1 MKEKEKEKVEF
12 EQLIERGCGL
22 DVHKENVTAT
32 ITGQGIKQQTKE
44 FSTYTR
50 SLISLRDWL
59 LKNGITHVAMES
71 TGVYWKPVYN
81 VLGEHFKIIL
91 VNARHVKNVP
101 GRKTDQLD
109 SQWLAKLLMAGL
121 LKASFIPCR
130 KIRELKD
137 LVRYKTKLT
146 HQISS
151 EKNRVIKIL
160 EDANIKL
167 SSVLTDVFCVTGR
180 NIIHEIV
187 ESDYEPEKLLHYVHG
202 KVKKSR
208 SEIKE
213 AITGYVTD
221 HHRFMMQTIL
231 ESIEKIEDTIAKIES
246 QIAEQTK
253 EYGLEIEL
261 LETIPGVGRNGAIGI
276 ISEIGVDMSAFASE
290 KHIAKWAGM
299 CPGNNET
306 GGKKKSSR
314 ISYGNAFIR
323 ALLVQLAWSA
333 SRTKRTYLSNKYK
346 SLVGR
351 MGKKKAIIAVGHKI
365 LIASYFIIKNK
376 VAYNELGEDYLS
388 NFRKDKQIEYYKKKL
403 QELDPELEF
412 DIKVA

>member
-1 MKEKEKEKVEF
+1 MKEKVEF
-12 EQLIERGCGL
+12 EQVIERGCGL
-22 DVHKENVTAT
+22 DVHKETVTAT
-32 ITGQGIKQQTKE
+32 IKGEGIKQETRE

-71 TGVYWKPVYN
+71 TGVYWKPVFN
-81 VLGEHFKIIL
+81 ILGEHFQIIL

-121 LKASFIPCR
+121 LKASFIPIK

-146 HQISS
+146 RQVSS
-151 EKNRVIKIL
+151 EKNRFVKIL

-167 SSVLTDVFCVTGR
+167 SSVLTDIFCVTGMKMIR
-180 NIIHEIV
+180 EIIEC
-187 ESDYEPEKLLHYVHG
+187 DYDPDKLLYHVHG
-202 KVKKSR
+202 SVKKSR

-231 ESIEKIEDTIAKIES
+231 ESIEKTEDIIAKIDS

-261 LETIPGVGRNGAIGI
+261 LETIPGVGHDGAIGI
-276 ISEIGVDMSAFASE
+276 ISEVGADMSVFPDE

-306 GGKKKSSR
+306 AGKKKSSR
-314 ISYGNAFIR
+314 ASYGNAYIR

-333 SRTKRTYLSNKYK
+333 SRTKKTYLSSKYK
-346 SLVGR
+346 SLVRR
-351 MGKKKAIIAVGHKI
+351 MGKKKAIVAVGHKI
-365 LIASYFIIKNK
+365 LIASYFIIKDK
-376 VAYNELGEDYLS
+376 VAYNELGEEYLS
-388 NFRKDKQIEYYKKKL
+388 NFRKDKLVAYYKKML
-403 QELDPELEF
+403 QELEPNLEF
-412 DIKVA
+412 ETKVA

>member
-1 MKEKEKEKVEF
+1 MKEKVEF
-12 EQLIERGCGL
+12 EQVIERGCGL
-22 DVHKENVTAT
+22 DVHKETVTAT
-32 ITGQGIKQQTKE
+32 IKGEGIKQETRE

-71 TGVYWKPVYN
+71 TGVYWKPVFN
-81 VLGEHFKIIL
+81 ILGEHFQIIL

-121 LKASFIPCR
+121 LKASFIPIK

-146 HQISS
+146 RQVSS
-151 EKNRVIKIL
+151 EKNRFVKIL

-167 SSVLTDVFCVTGR
+167 SSVLTDIFCVTGMKMIR
-180 NIIHEIV
+180 EIIEC
-187 ESDYEPEKLLHYVHG
+187 DYDPDKLLYHVHG
-202 KVKKSR
+202 SVKKSR

-231 ESIEKIEDTIAKIES
+231 ESIEKTEDIIAKIDS

-261 LETIPGVGRNGAIGI
+261 LETIPGVGHDGAIGI
-276 ISEIGVDMSAFASE
+276 ISEIGVDMSVFPDE

-306 GGKKKSSR
+306 AGKKKSSR
-314 ISYGNAFIR
+314 ASYGNAYIR

-333 SRTKRTYLSNKYK
+333 SRTKKTYLSSKYK
-346 SLVGR
+346 SLVRR
-351 MGKKKAIIAVGHKI
+351 MGKKKAIVAVGHKI
-365 LIASYFIIKNK
+365 LIASYFIIKDK
-376 VAYNELGEDYLS
+376 VAYNELGEEYLS
-388 NFRKDKQIEYYKKKL
+388 NFRKDKLVAYYKKML
-403 QELDPELEF
+403 QELEPNLEF
-412 DIKVA
+412 ETKVA

>member
-1 MKEKEKEKVEF
+1 MEKKDKKQVAF
-12 EQLIERGCGL
+12 EQVIEKGCGL

-32 ITGQGIKQQTKE
+32 IMGQGIKQKTKE
-44 FSTYTR
+44 FRTYTR
-50 SLISLRDWL
+50 SLISLRNWL
-59 LKNGITHVAMES
+59 LENGITHIAMES
-71 TGVYWKPVYN
+71 TGVYWKPVFN
-81 VLGEHFKIIL
+81 VLGEHFKVIL

-109 SQWLAKLLMAGL
+109 SQWLAKLLVAGL
-121 LKASFIPCR
+121 LTASFIPTR

-146 HQISS
+146 HQVSA
-151 EKNRVIKIL
+151 EKNRFVKIM

-167 SSVLTDVFCVTGR
+167 SSVLSDVFCVTGM
-180 NIIHEIV
+180 NIIREII
-187 ESDYEPEKLLHYVHG
+187 ECDYEPEKLLHYVHG
-202 KVKKSR
+202 SVKKSR

-231 ESIEKIEDTIAKIES
+231 ENMEKIEDTIAKIEV

-261 LETIPGVGRNGAIGI
+261 LESIPGVGHDGAVGI
-276 ISEIGVDMSAFASE
+276 ISEIGVDMSVFPDE

-314 ISYGNAFIR
+314 ISYGNAYIR

-333 SRTKRTYLSNKYK
+333 SRTKKTYLSNKYK
-346 SLVGR
+346 SLVRR

-365 LIASYFIIKNK
+365 LIASYFIIKDK
-376 VAYNELGEDYLS
+376 VKYNELGEDYLS
-388 NFRKDKQIEYYKKKL
+388 NFKKDKLIAYHKQRL
-403 QELDPELEF
+403 LELDPDLEF
-412 DIKVA
+412 QSKVA

>member
-1 MKEKEKEKVEF
+1 MKEKVEF
-12 EQLIERGCGL
+12 EQVIERGCGL
-22 DVHKENVTAT
+22 DVHKETVTAT
-32 ITGQGIKQQTKE
+32 IKGEGIKQETKE

-71 TGVYWKPVYN
+71 TGVYWKPIFN
-81 VLGEHFKIIL
+81 ILGEHFTIIL

-109 SQWLAKLLMAGL
+109 SQWLVKLLMAGL
-121 LKASFIPCR
+121 LKASFIPIK

-146 HQISS
+146 RQVSS
-151 EKNRVIKIL
+151 EKNRFVKIL

-167 SSVLTDVFCVTGR
+167 SSVLTDIFCVTGMKMIR
-180 NIIHEIV
+180 EIIEC
-187 ESDYEPEKLLHYVHG
+187 DYDPDKLLYHVHG
-202 KVKKSR
+202 SVKKSR

-231 ESIEKIEDTIAKIES
+231 ESIEKTEDIIAKIDS

-261 LETIPGVGRNGAIGI
+261 LETIPGVGHDGAIGI
-276 ISEIGVDMSAFASE
+276 ISEIGVDMSVFPDE

-306 GGKKKSSR
+306 AGKKKSSR
-314 ISYGNAFIR
+314 ASYGNAYIR

-333 SRTKRTYLSNKYK
+333 SRTKKTYLSSKYK
-346 SLVGR
+346 SLVRR
-351 MGKKKAIIAVGHKI
+351 MGKKKAIVAVGHKI
-365 LIASYFIIKNK
+365 LIASYFIIKDK
-376 VAYNELGEDYLS
+376 VAYNELGEEYLS
-388 NFRKDKQIEYYKKKL
+388 NFRKDKLVAYYKKML
-403 QELDPELEF
+403 QELEPNLEF
-412 DIKVA
+412 ETKVA

>member
-1 MKEKEKEKVEF
+1 MKEKVEF
-12 EQLIERGCGL
+12 EQVIERGCGL
-22 DVHKENVTAT
+22 DVHKETVTAT
-32 ITGQGIKQQTKE
+32 IKGEGIKQETKE

-71 TGVYWKPVYN
+71 TGVYWKPVFN
-81 VLGEHFKIIL
+81 ILGEHFQIIL

-109 SQWLAKLLMAGL
+109 SQWLVKLLMAGL
-121 LKASFIPCR
+121 LKASFIPIK

-146 HQISS
+146 RQVSS
-151 EKNRVIKIL
+151 EKNRFVKIL

-167 SSVLTDVFCVTGR
+167 SSVLTDIFCVTGMKMIR
-180 NIIHEIV
+180 EIIEC
-187 ESDYEPEKLLHYVHG
+187 DYDPDKLLYHVHG
-202 KVKKSR
+202 SVKKSR

-231 ESIEKIEDTIAKIES
+231 ESIEKTEDIIAKIDT

-261 LETIPGVGRNGAIGI
+261 LETIPGVGHDGAIGI
-276 ISEIGVDMSAFASE
+276 ISEIGVDMSVFPDE

-306 GGKKKSSR
+306 AGKKKSSR
-314 ISYGNAFIR
+314 ASYGNAYIR

-333 SRTKRTYLSNKYK
+333 SRTKKTYLSSKYK
-346 SLVGR
+346 SLVRR
-351 MGKKKAIIAVGHKI
+351 MGKKKAIVAVGHKI
-365 LIASYFIIKNK
+365 LIASYFIIKDK
-376 VAYNELGEDYLS
+376 VAYNELGEEYLS
-388 NFRKDKQIEYYKKKL
+388 NFRKDKLVAYYKKML
-403 QELDPELEF
+403 QELEPNLEF
-412 DIKVA
+412 ETKVA

>member
-1 MKEKEKEKVEF
+1 MKEKVEF
-12 EQLIERGCGL
+12 EQVIERGCGL
-22 DVHKENVTAT
+22 DVHKETVTAT
-32 ITGQGIKQQTKE
+32 IKGEGIKQETRE

-71 TGVYWKPVYN
+71 TGVYWKPVFN
-81 VLGEHFKIIL
+81 ILGEHFQIIL

-121 LKASFIPCR
+121 LKASFIPIK

-146 HQISS
+146 RQVSS
-151 EKNRVIKIL
+151 EKNRFVKIL

-167 SSVLTDVFCVTGR
+167 SSVLTDIFCVTGMKMIR
-180 NIIHEIV
+180 EIIEC
-187 ESDYEPEKLLHYVHG
+187 DYDPDKLLYHVHG
-202 KVKKSR
+202 SVKKSR

-231 ESIEKIEDTIAKIES
+231 ESIEKTEDIIAKIDS

-261 LETIPGVGRNGAIGI
+261 LKTIPGVGHDGAIGI
-276 ISEIGVDMSAFASE
+276 ISEIGADMSVFPDE

-306 GGKKKSSR
+306 AGKKKSSR
-314 ISYGNAFIR
+314 ASYGNAYIR

-333 SRTKRTYLSNKYK
+333 SRTKKTYLSSKYK
-346 SLVGR
+346 SLVRR
-351 MGKKKAIIAVGHKI
+351 MGKKKAIVAVGHKI
-365 LIASYFIIKNK
+365 LIASYFIIKDK
-376 VAYNELGEDYLS
+376 VAYNELGEEYLS
-388 NFRKDKQIEYYKKKL
+388 NFRKDKLVAYYKKIL
-403 QELDPELEF
+403 QELEPNLEF
-412 DIKVA
+412 ETKVA

>member
-1 MKEKEKEKVEF
+1 MKEKVEF
-12 EQLIERGCGL
+12 EQVIERGCGL

-32 ITGQGIKQQTKE
+32 ITGQGIKQQTRE

-81 VLGEHFKIIL
+81 VLSEHFKIIL

-121 LKASFIPCR
+121 LKASFIPNR

-146 HQISS
+146 NQISS
-151 EKNRVIKIL
+151 EKNRFIKIL

-167 SSVLTDVFCVTGR
+167 SSVLSDIFCVTGR
-180 NIIHEIV
+180 KIISEIV
-187 ESDYEPEKLLHYVHG
+187 ESDYDPDKLLYHVHG
-202 KVKKSR
+202 RVKKDR
-208 SEIKE
+208 SEIRE
-213 AITGYVTD
+213 AITGYVTN

-231 ESIEKIEDTIAKIES
+231 ENIEKIESTIAKLDA
-246 QIAEQTK
+246 QIAEQTR

-261 LETIPGVGRNGAIGI
+261 LETIPGVGHDGAVGI
-276 ISEIGVDMSAFASE
+276 LSEIGVDMSVFPDE

-306 GGKKKSSR
+306 GGKKK
-314 ISYGNAFIR
+314 
-323 ALLVQLAWSA
+323 
-333 SRTKRTYLSNKYK
+333 
-346 SLVGR
+346 
-351 MGKKKAIIAVGHKI
+351 
-365 LIASYFIIKNK
+365 
-376 VAYNELGEDYLS
+376 VAG
-388 NFRKDKQIEYYKKKL
+388 
-403 QELDPELEF
+403 
-412 DIKVA
+412 

>member
-1 MKEKEKEKVEF
+1 MKEKIEF
-12 EQLIERGCGL
+12 EQVIERGCGL

-32 ITGQGIKQQTKE
+32 ITGRGIKQQTRE

-121 LKASFIPCR
+121 LKASFIPGR

-137 LVRYKTKLT
+137 MVRYKTKLT
-146 HQISS
+146 NQISS
-151 EKNRVIKIL
+151 EKNRFIKIM

-180 NIIHEIV
+180 KIISEIV
-187 ESDYEPEKLLHYVHG
+187 ESDYEPDKLLHYVHG
-202 KVKKSR
+202 RVKKDR
-208 SEIKE
+208 SEIRE
-213 AITGYVTD
+213 AITGYVTN

-231 ESIEKIEDTIAKIES
+231 ESIEKIEGTIAKLDA
-246 QIAEQTK
+246 QIAEQTE

-261 LETIPGVGRNGAIGI
+261 LETIPGVGHDGAIGI

-290 KHIAKWAGM
+290 KSIAKWAGM

-306 GGKKKSSR
+306 GGKKK
-314 ISYGNAFIR
+314 
-323 ALLVQLAWSA
+323 
-333 SRTKRTYLSNKYK
+333 
-346 SLVGR
+346 
-351 MGKKKAIIAVGHKI
+351 
-365 LIASYFIIKNK
+365 
-376 VAYNELGEDYLS
+376 VAE
-388 NFRKDKQIEYYKKKL
+388 
-403 QELDPELEF
+403 
-412 DIKVA
+412 

>member
-1 MKEKEKEKVEF
+1 MKEKVEF
-12 EQLIERGCGL
+12 EQVIERGCGL
-22 DVHKENVTAT
+22 DVHKETVTAT
-32 ITGQGIKQQTKE
+32 IKGEGIKQETRE

-71 TGVYWKPVYN
+71 TGVYWKPVFN
-81 VLGEHFKIIL
+81 ILGEHFQIIL

-121 LKASFIPCR
+121 LKASFIPIK

-146 HQISS
+146 RQVSS
-151 EKNRVIKIL
+151 EKNRFVKIL

-167 SSVLTDVFCVTGR
+167 SSVLTDIFCVTGMKMIR
-180 NIIHEIV
+180 EIIEC
-187 ESDYEPEKLLHYVHG
+187 DYDPDKLLYHVHG
-202 KVKKSR
+202 SVKKSR

-213 AITGYVTD
+213 AITGYVTN

-231 ESIEKIEDTIAKIES
+231 ESIEKTEDIIAKIDS

-261 LETIPGVGRNGAIGI
+261 LETIPGVGHDGAIGI
-276 ISEIGVDMSAFASE
+276 ISEIGADMSVFPDE

-306 GGKKKSSR
+306 AGKKKSSR
-314 ISYGNAFIR
+314 ASYGNAYIR

-333 SRTKRTYLSNKYK
+333 SRTKKTYLSSKYK
-346 SLVGR
+346 SLVRR
-351 MGKKKAIIAVGHKI
+351 MGKKKAIVAVGHKI
-365 LIASYFIIKNK
+365 LIASYFIIKDK
-376 VAYNELGEDYLS
+376 VAYNELGEEYLS
-388 NFRKDKQIEYYKKKL
+388 NFRKDKLVAYYKKML
-403 QELDPELEF
+403 QELEPNLEF
-412 DIKVA
+412 ETKVA

>member
-1 MKEKEKEKVEF
+1 MKEKVEF
-12 EQLIERGCGL
+12 EQVIERGCGL
-22 DVHKENVTAT
+22 DVHKETVTAT
-32 ITGQGIKQQTKE
+32 IKGKGIKQETKE

-71 TGVYWKPVYN
+71 TGVYWKPIFN
-81 VLGEHFKIIL
+81 ILGEHFTIIL

-109 SQWLAKLLMAGL
+109 SQWLVKLLMAGL
-121 LKASFIPCR
+121 LKASFIPIK

-146 HQISS
+146 RQVSS
-151 EKNRVIKIL
+151 EKNRFVKIL

-167 SSVLTDVFCVTGR
+167 SSVLTDIFCVTGMKMIR
-180 NIIHEIV
+180 EIIEC
-187 ESDYEPEKLLHYVHG
+187 DYDPDKLLYHVHG
-202 KVKKSR
+202 SVKKSR

-231 ESIEKIEDTIAKIES
+231 ESIEKTEDIIAKIDS

-261 LETIPGVGRNGAIGI
+261 LETIPGVGHDGAIGI
-276 ISEIGVDMSAFASE
+276 ISEIGVDMSVFPDE

-306 GGKKKSSR
+306 AGKKKSSR
-314 ISYGNAFIR
+314 ASYGNAYIR

-333 SRTKRTYLSNKYK
+333 SRTKKTYLSSKYK
-346 SLVGR
+346 SLVRR
-351 MGKKKAIIAVGHKI
+351 MGKKKAIVAVGHKI
-365 LIASYFIIKNK
+365 LIASYFIIKDK
-376 VAYNELGEDYLS
+376 VAYNELGEEYLS
-388 NFRKDKQIEYYKKKL
+388 NFRKDKLVAYYKKML
-403 QELDPELEF
+403 QELEPNLEF
-412 DIKVA
+412 ETKVA

>member
-1 MKEKEKEKVEF
+1 MKEKVEF
-12 EQLIERGCGL
+12 EQVIERGCGL
-22 DVHKENVTAT
+22 DVHKETVTAT
-32 ITGQGIKQQTKE
+32 IKGEGIKQETRE

-71 TGVYWKPVYN
+71 TGVYWKPVFN
-81 VLGEHFKIIL
+81 ILGEHFQIIL

-121 LKASFIPCR
+121 LKASFIPIK

-146 HQISS
+146 RQVSS
-151 EKNRVIKIL
+151 EKNRFVKIL

-167 SSVLTDVFCVTGR
+167 SSVLTDIFCVTGMKMIR
-180 NIIHEIV
+180 EIIEC
-187 ESDYEPEKLLHYVHG
+187 DYDPDKLLYHVHG
-202 KVKKSR
+202 SVKKSR

-231 ESIEKIEDTIAKIES
+231 ESIEKTEDIIAKIDS

-261 LETIPGVGRNGAIGI
+261 LKTIPGVGHDGAIGI
-276 ISEIGVDMSAFASE
+276 ISEIGADMSVFPDE

-306 GGKKKSSR
+306 AGKKKSSR
-314 ISYGNAFIR
+314 ASYGNAYIR

-333 SRTKRTYLSNKYK
+333 SRTKKTYLSSKYK
-346 SLVGR
+346 SLVRR
-351 MGKKKAIIAVGHKI
+351 MGKKKAIVAVGHKI
-365 LIASYFIIKNK
+365 LIASYFIIKDK
-376 VAYNELGEDYLS
+376 VAYNELGEEYLS
-388 NFRKDKQIEYYKKKL
+388 NFRKDKLVAYYKKML
-403 QELDPELEF
+403 QELEPNLEF
-412 DIKVA
+412 ETKVA

>member
-1 MKEKEKEKVEF
+1 MKKKEKIEF
-12 EQLIERGCGL
+12 EQVIERGCGL

-32 ITGQGIKQQTKE
+32 IMGKGIKQQSKE
-44 FSTYTR
+44 FNTYTR

-59 LKNGITHVAMES
+59 LEHKITHVALES
-71 TGVYWKPVYN
+71 TGIYWKPVFN
-81 VLGEHFKIIL
+81 ILGEHFKIIL

-101 GRKTDQLD
+101 GKKTDQLD
-109 SQWLAKLLMAGL
+109 SQWLAKLLLAGL
-121 LKASFIPCR
+121 LKASFIPNR

-146 HQISS
+146 NQISS
-151 EKNRVIKIL
+151 EKNRFIKIL

-167 SSVLTDVFCVTGR
+167 SSVLSDIFCVTGR
-180 NIIHEIV
+180 KIIAEIV
-187 ESDYEPEKLLHYVHG
+187 VGDYDPDKLLYHVHG
-202 KVKKSR
+202 RVKKDR
-208 SEIKE
+208 SEIRE

-231 ESIEKIEDTIAKIES
+231 ESIEKIEGTIAKLDA
-246 QIAEQTK
+246 QIADQTR

-261 LETIPGVGRNGAIGI
+261 LETIPGVGYDGAIGI
-276 ISEIGVDMSAFASE
+276 LSEIGVDMTVFPDE

-306 GGKKKSSR
+306 AGKKKSSR
-314 ISYGNAFIR
+314 ISYGNAYIR
-323 ALLVQLAWSA
+323 ALLVQLAWAA

-365 LIASYFIIKNK
+365 LIAAYFIIKDK
-376 VAYNELGEDYLS
+376 VAYNELGEEYLS
-388 NFRKDKQIEYYKKKL
+388 NFRRDKLVEFYKKKL
-403 QELDPELEF
+403 RELEPNLEF
-412 DIKVA
+412 DRKTA

>member
-1 MKEKEKEKVEF
+1 MGK
-12 EQLIERGCGL
+12 
-22 DVHKENVTAT
+22 
-32 ITGQGIKQQTKE
+32 GIKQQSKE
-44 FSTYTR
+44 FNTYTR

-59 LKNGITHVAMES
+59 LEHKITHVALES
-71 TGVYWKPVYN
+71 TGIYWKPVFN
-81 VLGEHFKIIL
+81 ILGEHFKIIL

-101 GRKTDQLD
+101 GKKTDQLD
-109 SQWLAKLLMAGL
+109 SQWLAKLLLAGL
-121 LKASFIPCR
+121 LKASFIPNR

-146 HQISS
+146 NQISS
-151 EKNRVIKIL
+151 EKNRFIKIL

-167 SSVLTDVFCVTGR
+167 SSVLSDIFCVTGR
-180 NIIHEIV
+180 KIIAEIV
-187 ESDYEPEKLLHYVHG
+187 VGDYDPDKLLYHVHG
-202 KVKKSR
+202 RVKKDR
-208 SEIKE
+208 SEIRE

-231 ESIEKIEDTIAKIES
+231 ESIEKIEGTIAKLDA
-246 QIAEQTK
+246 QIADQTR

-261 LETIPGVGRNGAIGI
+261 LETIPGVGYDGAIGI
-276 ISEIGVDMSAFASE
+276 LSEIGVDMTVFPDE

-306 GGKKKSSR
+306 AGKKKSSR
-314 ISYGNAFIR
+314 ISYGNAYIR
-323 ALLVQLAWSA
+323 ALLVQLAWAA

-365 LIASYFIIKNK
+365 LIAAYFIIKDK
-376 VAYNELGEDYLS
+376 VAYNELGEEYLS
-388 NFRKDKQIEYYKKKL
+388 NFRRDKLVEFYKKKL
-403 QELDPELEF
+403 RELEPNLEF
-412 DIKVA
+412 DRKTA

>member
-1 MKEKEKEKVEF
+1 MKEKVEF
-12 EQLIERGCGL
+12 EQVIERGCGL
-22 DVHKENVTAT
+22 DVHKETVTAT
-32 ITGQGIKQQTKE
+32 IKGEGIKQETKE

-71 TGVYWKPVYN
+71 TGVYWKPIFN
-81 VLGEHFKIIL
+81 ILGEHFTIIL

-121 LKASFIPCR
+121 LKASFIPIK

-146 HQISS
+146 RQVSS
-151 EKNRVIKIL
+151 EKNRFVKIL

-167 SSVLTDVFCVTGR
+167 SSVLTDIFCVTGMKMIR
-180 NIIHEIV
+180 EIIEC
-187 ESDYEPEKLLHYVHG
+187 DYDPDKLLYHVHG
-202 KVKKSR
+202 SVKKSR

-231 ESIEKIEDTIAKIES
+231 ESIEKTEDIIAKIDS

-261 LETIPGVGRNGAIGI
+261 LETIPGVGHDGAIGI
-276 ISEIGVDMSAFASE
+276 ISEIGVDMSVFPDE

-306 GGKKKSSR
+306 AGKKKSSR
-314 ISYGNAFIR
+314 ASYGNAYIR

-333 SRTKRTYLSNKYK
+333 SRTKKTYLSSKYK
-346 SLVGR
+346 SLVRR
-351 MGKKKAIIAVGHKI
+351 MGKKKAIVAVGHKI
-365 LIASYFIIKNK
+365 LIASYFIIKDK
-376 VAYNELGEDYLS
+376 VAYNELGEEYLS
-388 NFRKDKQIEYYKKKL
+388 NFRKDKLVAYYKKML
-403 QELDPELEF
+403 QELEPNLEF
-412 DIKVA
+412 ETKVA

>member
-1 MKEKEKEKVEF
+1 MKEKVEF
-12 EQLIERGCGL
+12 EQVIERGCGL

-32 ITGQGIKQQTKE
+32 ITGQGIKQQTSE

-81 VLGEHFKIIL
+81 VLSEHFKIIL

-121 LKASFIPCR
+121 LKASFIPNR

-146 HQISS
+146 NQISS
-151 EKNRVIKIL
+151 EKNRFIKIL

-167 SSVLTDVFCVTGR
+167 SSVLSDIFCVTGR
-180 NIIHEIV
+180 KIISEIV
-187 ESDYEPEKLLHYVHG
+187 ESDYDPDKLLYHVHG
-202 KVKKSR
+202 RVKKDR
-208 SEIKE
+208 SEIRE
-213 AITGYVTD
+213 AITGYVTN

-231 ESIEKIEDTIAKIES
+231 ENIEKIESTIAKLDA
-246 QIAEQTK
+246 QIAEQTR

-261 LETIPGVGRNGAIGI
+261 LETIPGVGHDGAVGI
-276 ISEIGVDMSAFASE
+276 LSEIGVDMSVFPDE

-314 ISYGNAFIR
+314 ISYGNAYIR
-323 ALLVQLAWSA
+323 TLLVQLAWAA

-365 LIASYFIIKNK
+365 LIASYFIIKDK
-376 VAYNELGEDYLS
+376 VAYNELGEEYLS
-388 NFRKDKQIEYYKKKL
+388 NFKKDKLVEYYKKKL
-403 QELDPELEF
+403 QELEPDLEF
-412 DIKVA
+412 ETKVA

>member
-1 MKEKEKEKVEF
+1 MKEKVEF
-12 EQLIERGCGL
+12 EQVIERGCGL
-22 DVHKENVTAT
+22 DVHKETVTAT
-32 ITGQGIKQQTKE
+32 IKGEGIKQETRE

-71 TGVYWKPVYN
+71 TGVYWKPVFN
-81 VLGEHFKIIL
+81 ILGEHFQIIL

-121 LKASFIPCR
+121 LKASFIPIK

-146 HQISS
+146 RQVSS
-151 EKNRVIKIL
+151 EKNRFVKIL

-167 SSVLTDVFCVTGR
+167 SSVLTDIFCVTGMKMIR
-180 NIIHEIV
+180 EIIEC
-187 ESDYEPEKLLHYVHG
+187 DYDPDKLLYHVHG
-202 KVKKSR
+202 SVKKSR

-213 AITGYVTD
+213 AITGYVTN

-231 ESIEKIEDTIAKIES
+231 ESIEKTEDIIAKIDS

-261 LETIPGVGRNGAIGI
+261 LETIPGVGHDGAIGI
-276 ISEIGVDMSAFASE
+276 ISEIGADMSVFPDE

-306 GGKKKSSR
+306 AGKKKSSR
-314 ISYGNAFIR
+314 ASYGNAYIR

-333 SRTKRTYLSNKYK
+333 SRTKKTYLSSKYK
-346 SLVGR
+346 SLVRR
-351 MGKKKAIIAVGHKI
+351 MGKKKAIVAVGHKI
-365 LIASYFIIKNK
+365 LIASYFIIKDK
-376 VAYNELGEDYLS
+376 VTYNELGEEYLS
-388 NFRKDKQIEYYKKKL
+388 NFRKDKLVAYYKKML
-403 QELDPELEF
+403 QELEPNLEF
-412 DIKVA
+412 ETKVA

>member
-1 MKEKEKEKVEF
+1 MKEKVEF
-12 EQLIERGCGL
+12 EQVIERGCGL
-22 DVHKENVTAT
+22 DVHKETVTAT
-32 ITGQGIKQQTKE
+32 IKGEGIKQETRK

-71 TGVYWKPVYN
+71 TGVYWKPVFN
-81 VLGEHFKIIL
+81 ILGEHFQIIL

-121 LKASFIPCR
+121 LKASFIPIK

-146 HQISS
+146 RQVSS
-151 EKNRVIKIL
+151 EKNRFVKIL

-167 SSVLTDVFCVTGR
+167 SSVLTDIFCVTGMKMIR
-180 NIIHEIV
+180 EIIEC
-187 ESDYEPEKLLHYVHG
+187 DYDPDKLLYHVHG
-202 KVKKSR
+202 SVKKSR

-213 AITGYVTD
+213 AITGYVTN

-231 ESIEKIEDTIAKIES
+231 ESIEKTEDIIAKIDS

-261 LETIPGVGRNGAIGI
+261 LETIPGVGHDGAIGI
-276 ISEIGVDMSAFASE
+276 ISEIGADMSVFPDE

-306 GGKKKSSR
+306 AGKKKSSR
-314 ISYGNAFIR
+314 ASYGNAYIR

-333 SRTKRTYLSNKYK
+333 SRTKKTYLSSKYK
-346 SLVGR
+346 SLVRR
-351 MGKKKAIIAVGHKI
+351 MGKKKAIVAVGHKI
-365 LIASYFIIKNK
+365 LIASYFIIKDK
-376 VAYNELGEDYLS
+376 VAYNELGEEYLS
-388 NFRKDKQIEYYKKKL
+388 NFRKDKLVAYYKKIL
-403 QELDPELEF
+403 QELEPNLEF
-412 DIKVA
+412 ETKVA

>member
-1 MKEKEKEKVEF
+1 MKEKIEF
-12 EQLIERGCGL
+12 EQVIERGCGL
-22 DVHKENVTAT
+22 DVHKETVTAT
-32 ITGQGIKQQTKE
+32 IKGKGIKQQTRK

-137 LVRYKTKLT
+137 MVRYKTKLT

-151 EKNRVIKIL
+151 EKNRFIKIL

-261 LETIPGVGRNGAIGI
+261 LETIPGVGRDGAIGI

-306 GGKKKSSR
+306 GGKKK
-314 ISYGNAFIR
+314 
-323 ALLVQLAWSA
+323 
-333 SRTKRTYLSNKYK
+333 
-346 SLVGR
+346 
-351 MGKKKAIIAVGHKI
+351 IA
-365 LIASYFIIKNK
+365 
-376 VAYNELGEDYLS
+376 E
-388 NFRKDKQIEYYKKKL
+388 
-403 QELDPELEF
+403 
-412 DIKVA
+412 

>member
-1 MKEKEKEKVEF
+1 MKEKVEF
-12 EQLIERGCGL
+12 EQVIERGCGL
-22 DVHKENVTAT
+22 DVHKETVTAT
-32 ITGQGIKQQTKE
+32 IKGEGIKQETRE

-71 TGVYWKPVYN
+71 TGVYWKPVFN
-81 VLGEHFKIIL
+81 ILGEHFQIIL

-109 SQWLAKLLMAGL
+109 SQWLVKLLMAGL
-121 LKASFIPCR
+121 LKASFIPIK

-146 HQISS
+146 RQVSS
-151 EKNRVIKIL
+151 EKNRFVKIL

-167 SSVLTDVFCVTGR
+167 SSVLTDIFCVTGMKMIR
-180 NIIHEIV
+180 EIIEC
-187 ESDYEPEKLLHYVHG
+187 DYDPDKLLYHVHG
-202 KVKKSR
+202 SVKKSR
-208 SEIKE
+208 SEIQE

-231 ESIEKIEDTIAKIES
+231 ESIEKTEDIIAKIDS

-261 LETIPGVGRNGAIGI
+261 LETIPGVGHDGAIGI
-276 ISEIGVDMSAFASE
+276 ISEIGVDMSVFPDE

-306 GGKKKSSR
+306 AGKKKSSR
-314 ISYGNAFIR
+314 ASYGNAYIR

-333 SRTKRTYLSNKYK
+333 SRTKRTYLSSKYK
-346 SLVGR
+346 SLVRR
-351 MGKKKAIIAVGHKI
+351 MGKKKAIVAVGHKI
-365 LIASYFIIKNK
+365 LIASYFIIKDK
-376 VAYNELGEDYLS
+376 VAYNELGEEYLS
-388 NFRKDKQIEYYKKKL
+388 NFRKDKLVAYYKKML
-403 QELDPELEF
+403 QELEPNLEF
-412 DIKVA
+412 ETKVA

>member
-1 MKEKEKEKVEF
+1 MKEKVEF
-12 EQLIERGCGL
+12 EQVIERGCGL
-22 DVHKENVTAT
+22 DVHKETVTAT
-32 ITGQGIKQQTKE
+32 IKGEGIKQETRE

-71 TGVYWKPVYN
+71 TGVYWKPVFN
-81 VLGEHFKIIL
+81 ILGEHFQIIL

-121 LKASFIPCR
+121 LKASFIPAR

-146 HQISS
+146 HQVSS
-151 EKNRVIKIL
+151 EKNRFVKIL

-167 SSVLTDVFCVTGR
+167 SSVLTDIFCVTGMKMIR
-180 NIIHEIV
+180 EIIEC
-187 ESDYEPEKLLHYVHG
+187 DYDPDKLLYHVHG
-202 KVKKSR
+202 SVKKSR

-231 ESIEKIEDTIAKIES
+231 ESIEKTEDIIAKIDS

-261 LETIPGVGRNGAIGI
+261 LETIPGVGHDGAIGI
-276 ISEIGVDMSAFASE
+276 ISEVGADMSVFPDE

-306 GGKKKSSR
+306 AGKKKSSR
-314 ISYGNAFIR
+314 ASYGNAYIR

-333 SRTKRTYLSNKYK
+333 SRTKKTYLSSKYK
-346 SLVGR
+346 SLVRR
-351 MGKKKAIIAVGHKI
+351 MGKKKAIVAVGHKI
-365 LIASYFIIKNK
+365 LIASYFIIKDK
-376 VAYNELGEDYLS
+376 VAYNELGEEYLS
-388 NFRKDKQIEYYKKKL
+388 NFRKDKLVAYYKKML
-403 QELDPELEF
+403 QELEPNLEF
-412 DIKVA
+412 ETKVA

>member
-1 MKEKEKEKVEF
+1 MKEKVEF
-12 EQLIERGCGL
+12 EQVIERGCGL
-22 DVHKENVTAT
+22 DVHKETVTAT
-32 ITGQGIKQQTKE
+32 IKGEGIKQETRE

-71 TGVYWKPVYN
+71 TGVYWKPVFN
-81 VLGEHFKIIL
+81 ILGEHFQIIL

-121 LKASFIPCR
+121 LKASFIPIK

-146 HQISS
+146 RQVSS
-151 EKNRVIKIL
+151 EKNRFVKIL

-167 SSVLTDVFCVTGR
+167 SSVLTDIFCVTGMKMIR
-180 NIIHEIV
+180 EIIEC
-187 ESDYEPEKLLHYVHG
+187 DYDPDKLLYHVHG
-202 KVKKSR
+202 SVKKSR

-231 ESIEKIEDTIAKIES
+231 ESIEKTEDTITKIDS

-261 LETIPGVGRNGAIGI
+261 LETIPGVGHDGAIGI
-276 ISEIGVDMSAFASE
+276 ISEIGADMSVFPDE

-306 GGKKKSSR
+306 AGKKKSSR
-314 ISYGNAFIR
+314 ASYGNAYIR

-333 SRTKRTYLSNKYK
+333 SRTKKTYLSSKYK
-346 SLVGR
+346 SLVRR
-351 MGKKKAIIAVGHKI
+351 MGKKKAIVAVGHKI
-365 LIASYFIIKNK
+365 LIASYFIIKDK
-376 VAYNELGEDYLS
+376 VAYNELGEEYLS
-388 NFRKDKQIEYYKKKL
+388 NFRKDKLVAYYKKML
-403 QELDPELEF
+403 QELEPNLEF
-412 DIKVA
+412 ETKVA

>member
-1 MKEKEKEKVEF
+1 MKEKVEF
-12 EQLIERGCGL
+12 EQVIERGCGL
-22 DVHKENVTAT
+22 DVHKETVTAT
-32 ITGQGIKQQTKE
+32 IKGEGIKQETRE

-71 TGVYWKPVYN
+71 TGVYWKPVFN
-81 VLGEHFKIIL
+81 ILGEHFQIIL

-109 SQWLAKLLMAGL
+109 SQWLVKLLMAGL
-121 LKASFIPCR
+121 LKASFIPIK

-146 HQISS
+146 RQVSS
-151 EKNRVIKIL
+151 EKNRFVKIL

-167 SSVLTDVFCVTGR
+167 SSVLTDIFCVTGMKMIR
-180 NIIHEIV
+180 EIIEC
-187 ESDYEPEKLLHYVHG
+187 DYDPDKLLYHVHG
-202 KVKKSR
+202 SVKKSR

-231 ESIEKIEDTIAKIES
+231 ESIEKTEDIIAKIDS

-261 LETIPGVGRNGAIGI
+261 LETIPGVGHDGAIGI
-276 ISEIGVDMSAFASE
+276 ISEIGVDMSVFPDE

-306 GGKKKSSR
+306 AGKKKSSR
-314 ISYGNAFIR
+314 ASYGNAYIR

-333 SRTKRTYLSNKYK
+333 SRTKKTYLSSKYK
-346 SLVGR
+346 SLVRR
-351 MGKKKAIIAVGHKI
+351 MGKKKAIVAVGHKI
-365 LIASYFIIKNK
+365 LIASYFIIKDK
-376 VAYNELGEDYLS
+376 VAYNELGEEYLS
-388 NFRKDKQIEYYKKKL
+388 NFRKDKLVAYYKKML
-403 QELDPELEF
+403 QELEPNLEF
-412 DIKVA
+412 ETKVA

>member
-1 MKEKEKEKVEF
+1 MKEKVEF
-12 EQLIERGCGL
+12 EQVIERGCGL
-22 DVHKENVTAT
+22 DVHKETVTAT
-32 ITGQGIKQQTKE
+32 IKGEGIKQETRE

-71 TGVYWKPVYN
+71 TGVYWKPIFN
-81 VLGEHFKIIL
+81 ILGEHFTIIL

-109 SQWLAKLLMAGL
+109 SQWLVKLLMAGL
-121 LKASFIPCR
+121 LKASFIPIK

-146 HQISS
+146 RQVSS
-151 EKNRVIKIL
+151 EKNRFVKIL

-167 SSVLTDVFCVTGR
+167 SSVLTDIFCVTGMKMIR
-180 NIIHEIV
+180 EIIEC
-187 ESDYEPEKLLHYVHG
+187 DYDPDKLLYHVHG
-202 KVKKSR
+202 SVKKSR

-231 ESIEKIEDTIAKIES
+231 ESIEKTEDIIAKIDS

-261 LETIPGVGRNGAIGI
+261 LETIPGVGHDGAIGI
-276 ISEIGVDMSAFASE
+276 ISEIGVDMSVFPDE

-306 GGKKKSSR
+306 AGKKKSSR
-314 ISYGNAFIR
+314 ASYGNAYIR

-333 SRTKRTYLSNKYK
+333 SRTKKTYLSSKYK
-346 SLVGR
+346 SLVRR
-351 MGKKKAIIAVGHKI
+351 MGKKKAIVAVGHKI
-365 LIASYFIIKNK
+365 LIASYFIIKDK
-376 VAYNELGEDYLS
+376 VAYNELGEEYLS
-388 NFRKDKQIEYYKKKL
+388 NFRKDKLVAYYKKML
-403 QELDPELEF
+403 QELEPNLEF
-412 DIKVA
+412 ETKVA

>member
-1 MKEKEKEKVEF
+1 MKEKVEF
-12 EQLIERGCGL
+12 EQVIERGCGL
-22 DVHKENVTAT
+22 DVHKETVTAT
-32 ITGQGIKQQTKE
+32 IKGEGIKQETRE

-71 TGVYWKPVYN
+71 TGVYWKPVFN
-81 VLGEHFKIIL
+81 ILGEHFQIIL

-121 LKASFIPCR
+121 LKASFIPIK

-146 HQISS
+146 RQVSS
-151 EKNRVIKIL
+151 EKNRFVKIL

-167 SSVLTDVFCVTGR
+167 SSVLTDIFCVTGMKMIR
-180 NIIHEIV
+180 EIIEC
-187 ESDYEPEKLLHYVHG
+187 DYDPDKLLYHVHG
-202 KVKKSR
+202 SVKKSR

-213 AITGYVTD
+213 AITGYVTN

-231 ESIEKIEDTIAKIES
+231 ESIEKTEDIIAKIDS

-261 LETIPGVGRNGAIGI
+261 LKTIPGVGHDGAIGI
-276 ISEIGVDMSAFASE
+276 ISEIGADMSVFPDE

-306 GGKKKSSR
+306 AGKKKSSR
-314 ISYGNAFIR
+314 ASYGNAYIR

-333 SRTKRTYLSNKYK
+333 SRTKKTYLSSKYK
-346 SLVGR
+346 SLFRR
-351 MGKKKAIIAVGHKI
+351 MGKKKAIVAVGHKI
-365 LIASYFIIKNK
+365 LIASYFIIKDK
-376 VAYNELGEDYLS
+376 VTYNELGEEYLS
-388 NFRKDKQIEYYKKKL
+388 NFRKDKLVAYYKKML
-403 QELDPELEF
+403 QELEPNLEF
-412 DIKVA
+412 ETKVA

>member
-1 MKEKEKEKVEF
+1 MKEKVEF
-12 EQLIERGCGL
+12 EQVIERGCGL
-22 DVHKENVTAT
+22 DVHKETVTAT
-32 ITGQGIKQQTKE
+32 IKGEGIKQETRK

-71 TGVYWKPVYN
+71 TGVYWKPVFN
-81 VLGEHFKIIL
+81 ILGEHFQIIL

-121 LKASFIPCR
+121 LKASFIPIK

-146 HQISS
+146 RQVSS
-151 EKNRVIKIL
+151 EKNRFVKIL

-167 SSVLTDVFCVTGR
+167 SSVLTDIFCVTGMKMIR
-180 NIIHEIV
+180 EIIEC
-187 ESDYEPEKLLHYVHG
+187 DYDPDKLLYHVHG
-202 KVKKSR
+202 SVKKSR

-231 ESIEKIEDTIAKIES
+231 ESIEKTEDIIAKIDS

-261 LETIPGVGRNGAIGI
+261 LETIPGVGHDGAIGI
-276 ISEIGVDMSAFASE
+276 ISEIGADMSVFPDE

-306 GGKKKSSR
+306 AGKKKSSR
-314 ISYGNAFIR
+314 ASYGNAYIR

-333 SRTKRTYLSNKYK
+333 SRTKKTYLSSKYK
-346 SLVGR
+346 SLVRR
-351 MGKKKAIIAVGHKI
+351 MGKKKAIVAVGHKI
-365 LIASYFIIKNK
+365 LIASYFIIKDK
-376 VAYNELGEDYLS
+376 VAYNELGEEYLS
-388 NFRKDKQIEYYKKKL
+388 NFRKDKLVAYYKKIL
-403 QELDPELEF
+403 QELEPNLEF
-412 DIKVA
+412 ETKVA

>member
-1 MKEKEKEKVEF
+1 MKKREKVEF
-12 EQLIERGCGL
+12 EQVIERGCGL

-32 ITGQGIKQQTKE
+32 ITGRGIKQQTRE

-71 TGVYWKPVYN
+71 TGVYWKPIYN

-121 LKASFIPCR
+121 LKASFIPCM

-137 LVRYKTKLT
+137 LVRYKTKLP

-151 EKNRVIKIL
+151 EKNRFIKIL

-202 KVKKSR
+202 RVKKSR

-261 LETIPGVGRNGAIGI
+261 LETIPGVGRDGAIGI
-276 ISEIGVDMSAFASE
+276 ISEIGVDMSVFPDE

-388 NFRKDKQIEYYKKKL
+388 NFRKDKLIAYYMKKL
-403 QELDPELEF
+403 QELEPDLEF
-412 DIKVA
+412 EPKVA

>member
-1 MKEKEKEKVEF
+1 MKEKVEF
-12 EQLIERGCGL
+12 EQVIERGCGL
-22 DVHKENVTAT
+22 DVHKETVTAT
-32 ITGQGIKQQTKE
+32 IKGEGIKQETRK

-71 TGVYWKPVYN
+71 TGVYWKPVFN
-81 VLGEHFKIIL
+81 ILGEHFQIIL

-121 LKASFIPCR
+121 LKASFIPIK

-146 HQISS
+146 RQVSS
-151 EKNRVIKIL
+151 EKNRFVKIL

-167 SSVLTDVFCVTGR
+167 SSVLTDIFCVTGMKMIR
-180 NIIHEIV
+180 EIIEC
-187 ESDYEPEKLLHYVHG
+187 DYDPDKLLYHVHG
-202 KVKKSR
+202 SVKKSR

-231 ESIEKIEDTIAKIES
+231 ESIEKTEDIIAKIDS

-261 LETIPGVGRNGAIGI
+261 LKTIPGVGHDGAIGI
-276 ISEIGVDMSAFASE
+276 ISEIGVDMSVFPDE

-306 GGKKKSSR
+306 AGKKKSSR
-314 ISYGNAFIR
+314 ASYGNAYIR

-333 SRTKRTYLSNKYK
+333 SRTKKTYLSSKYK
-346 SLVGR
+346 SLVRR
-351 MGKKKAIIAVGHKI
+351 MGKKKAIVAVGHKI
-365 LIASYFIIKNK
+365 LIASYFIIKDK
-376 VAYNELGEDYLS
+376 VAYNELGEEYLS
-388 NFRKDKQIEYYKKKL
+388 NFRKDKLVAYYKKML
-403 QELDPELEF
+403 QELEPNLEF
-412 DIKVA
+412 ETKVA